1 MTPHP
6 HGRMLVAHGLGGGV
20 RLLAVSLPGPAQV
33 LAERHN
39 LGKAATK
46 RAAEGLIATALLSG
60 HIKGDERLTVDFQIT
75 SPASAAVFEVHG
87 DGTLR
92 GRFRPEEIRDQPELF
107 GFLSVAKS
115 FGKRELYRGIAKVD
129 GENVEAALQRYLTES
144 QQVDARVRL
153 VADLDEEGRVEYAD
167 GCLLERL
174 PAMDRDRF
182 LAHVEE
188 LRDHPKR
195 VMDQL
200 ALGSFGGE
208 PIELLGDI
216 ELRFAC
222 GCAREKVSG
231 MIRALGAGEITSMIN
246 EQAGA
251 EVVCHFCN
259 EQYEFSVADLEA
271 LRDGVADTVGDA

>member
-1 MTPHP
+1 
-6 HGRMLVAHGLGGGV
+6 MLVAHGFGGGV
-20 RLLAVSLPGPAQV
+20 RLLAVSLAGPAQE

-39 LGKAATK
+39 LGPAATK

-60 HIKGDERLTVDFQIT
+60 HIKGDERLSVDFQIT

-92 GRFRPEEIRDQPELF
+92 GRFRPEEIRDQQELF

-129 GENVEAALQRYLTES
+129 GESVEAALQRFLAES
-144 QQVDARVRL
+144 QQVDARVRV
-153 VADLDEEGRVEYAD
+153 VADLDDEGRVEYAD
-167 GCLLERL
+167 GCLMERL
-174 PAMDRDRF
+174 PTMERDRF

-222 GCAREKVSG
+222 GCTREKVSA
-231 MIRALGAGEITSMIN
+231 MIRALGVGEITSMIA
-246 EQAGA
+246 EQGGA
-251 EVVCHFCN
+251 EVICHFCN
-259 EQYEFSVADLEA
+259 EAYPFDVAHLEA
-271 LRDGVADTVGDA
+271 IRASVSDTHDDA